1 MKGAEVVERSPD
13 AVSALRRQ
21 IDQFS
26 RLLDLEASR
35 VAGWAFVKSVGWD
48 WGPAVARILRAAID
62 A

>member
-1 MKGAEVVERSPD
+1 MSFFVLSG
-13 AVSALRRQ
+13 
-21 IDQFS
+21 
-26 RLLDLEASR
+26 LLGLEPSR